1 MGHKPTNFIA
11 AVEEKEIPHI
21 QDIAQKL
28 REKGCV
34 IRDVL
39 SFTGVISGTTSGN
52 ESKLDDL
59 KIKGIKYIEEDGEV
73 RAF

>member
-11 AVEEKEIPHI
+11 ALDAAEIPNI
-21 QDIAQKL
+21 EAIAQKL

-34 IRDVL
+34 VRDVL
-39 SFTGVISGTTSGN
+39 SFTGIITGTTSGE

>member
-1 MGHKPTNFIA
+1 MGQKPTNFIA
-11 AVEEKEIPHI
+11 SVEEKEIPHI
-21 QDIAQKL
+21 QDIAKKL
-28 REKGCV
+28 REKGCA

-39 SFTGVISGTTSGN
+39 SFTGVITGTTSGN